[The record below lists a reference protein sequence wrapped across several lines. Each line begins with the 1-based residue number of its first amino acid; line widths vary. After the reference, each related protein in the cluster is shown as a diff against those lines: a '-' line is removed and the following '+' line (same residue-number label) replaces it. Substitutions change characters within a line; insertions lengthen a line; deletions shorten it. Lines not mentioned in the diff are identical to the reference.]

1 MVANHFS
8 IAILKSFNPV
18 ILNRYRSIQL
28 TLMVANQVSIPV
40 QKSFNPVIS
49 NGYWSIWLT
58 FIVANHNIYFI
69 LFNYLINSH
78 YLCHIHQH
86 DWNKTKWELIKLS
99 CLQGTKYLLSTWN
112 LILSS
117 SSSSLSHSEVLFYIN
132 RLSNQLLSCRNIIHS
147 YHMYLYKNPIHLFI
161 LNIIIHF
168 KFFILIHSKYTI

>member
-28 TLMVANQVSIPV
+28 TLMVANQVSIPI
-40 QKSFNPVIS
+40 QKPFNPVIS

-58 FIVANHNIYFI
+58 FIVANHNTYFI

-99 CLQGTKYLLSTWN
+99 CLQSTKYLPEIWFCQAPPPRYPTL
-112 LILSS
+112 
-117 SSSSLSHSEVLFYIN
+117 
-132 RLSNQLLSCRNIIHS
+132 
-147 YHMYLYKNPIHLFI
+147 
-161 LNIIIHF
+161 
-168 KFFILIHSKYTI
+168 KFFSILTGYPISYCLVET